1 MKTITDE
8 MRSDWFTDKDLNWLM
23 DENMPLESEP
33 KIIIAD
39 RVNFKRL
46 LSNGFY
52 VAVYSEYL
60 PAANW
65 KHFDSR

>member
-1 MKTITDE
+1 

-60 PAANW
+60 PAAN
-65 KHFDSR
+65 